1 MASDLQAQYSE
12 YSRKKRTAFLHLVS
26 DVYLSHRRELYSP
39 SASAGRQFG
48 ASAGREEGR
57 MGAGEEDE
65 ERWLCQREHEHLRR
79 SRESV
84 EHGG

>member
-57 MGAGEEDE
+57 TAAGEEE
-65 ERWLCQREHEHLRR
+65 EEQWLCQREHEHLRR